1 MKNFVSIVLVTI
13 ILAANVFTASA
24 VELAELNFRSLETGV
39 LSVEY
44 QMNTKNDTR
53 IMIENNGERQFYR
66 LSYDRQQEN
75 FPLKQGNGAYTIAVL
90 EHVNGNQYRPIV
102 TEQLRVSNV
111 DETKMYLGSVQE
123 IKWNESMI
131 SVQKAH
137 ELTQGLQT
145 EAEKVEAIYDYIVQ
159 NIRYDYEKVTAL
171 TSDYLP
177 DIETIFEEN
186 KGICYDYASLFAA
199 MLRSVGV
206 PARMAKGYA
215 PGIVEYHAW
224 NEVLVDGEWIVI
236 DTTMDAAYAARG
248 VAYDMIKNAEEF
260 QKQIAI

>member
-1 MKNFVSIVLVTI
+1 MKYFFSTVLIII
-13 ILAANVFTASA
+13 ILSANVLTASA
-24 VELAELNFRSLETGV
+24 VELAQFNFSSLETGV

-44 QMNTKNDTR
+44 QMNTESNTR
-53 IMIENNGERQFYR
+53 IMIENNGERHFYR
-66 LSYDRQQEN
+66 LSYDLKQES
-75 FPLKQGNGAYTIAVL
+75 FPLKQGNGEYTVTVL
-90 EHVNGNQYRPIV
+90 AHINGNQYRPII
-102 TEQLRVSNV
+102 TEMIQVNNV
-111 DETKMYLGSVQE
+111 DESRMYLGSIQE
-123 IKWNESMI
+123 IKWNETMDSI
-131 SVQKAH
+131 QKAQ

-145 EAEKVEAIYDYIVQ
+145 DTEKVEAIYHYIVQ
-159 NIRYDYEKVTAL
+159 NFRYDYEKVTAL

-177 DIETIFEEN
+177 DIEIIFAEQ

-215 PGIVEYHAW
+215 PGIAEYHAW

-236 DTTMDAAYAARG
+236 DTTMDAAYAAGG